1 MPGDDADLTSYRR
14 DAVLLGVAVGVFGL
28 SFGALAT
35 TAGLSVAKACAL
47 SLLVFTGASQ
57 FAVVG
62 VVVAGGTVGA
72 AVASALLLAARNGA
86 YGVALAPLLRE
97 RSLARRL
104 LAAQLTIDETTAMA
118 TAQTGST
125 RARDAFWWTGAS
137 VFVAWNL
144 GTLAGA
150 LGGDAIGDPETLGL
164 DAAFPAGF
172 IALAVPHVRARRG
185 RVAAIA
191 GALIALV
198 LIPLTPAGTPILAA
212 ALGVIPAVL
221 FVRPS

>member
-14 DAVLLGVAVGVFGL
+14 DAVLLGLAVGVFGL

>member
-97 RSLARRL
+97 RSIARRL

-185 RVAAIA
+185 RVAAVS